1 MHCPVLWLYR
11 LPLFVWIFLLTACDI
26 NSDNEVNLTEIATEF
41 NKKCPQMIDSET
53 RIDGIDIKEPNTIVY
68 KYTLI
73 NLPAKN
79 VDTIEFKK
87 ALFPG
92 IISIIKLSPE
102 MKPLRK
108 NATNFEY
115 QYSDKSNKTIYTF
128 KIFPKDYNP

>member
-1 MHCPVLWLYR
+1 MHSPVLWLYR
-11 LPLFVWIFLLTACDI
+11 LPFFLLIFLFTACDI
-26 NSDNEVNLTEIATEF
+26 NSDNEVNLAKIANEF

-53 RIDGIDIKEPNTIVY
+53 RIDRIDITEPNTIIY

-102 MKPLRK
+102 MKPLRE

-115 QYSDKSNKTIYTF
+115 QYSDKSNIPIYTF